1 MHGVVYVIRT
11 PVAYKCNNYKQQ
23 SNIDTCFSSIHGYME
38 DKGIHAYGDEEL
50 SSKGKLRLFWPWRKG
65 AQSTMAQRY
74 FRSRGIQIKYL
85 ELMRRILEPSNK

>member
-50 SSKGKLRLFWPWRKG
+50 SSKGKLRLFWPWQKG
-65 AQSTMAQRY
+65 GSEYNGSKIFSITRNPNKIFGAHEKD
-74 FRSRGIQIKYL
+74 FRAF
-85 ELMRRILEPSNK
+85 